1 MKALFSPFVGRM
13 LVLLRSLGPYAAI
26 ELVLPGGT
34 VLALL
39 YWWYRRRM
47 TRTRTRPY
55 VDVRPSIEA
64 CQAGRADG
72 RSSEGRPNSRDQ
84 SRATSRSCC
93 YAAAA

>member
-34 VLALL
+34 VVALL

-47 TRTRTRPY
+47 TRRRSHI
-55 VDVRPSIEA
+55 DVRPPNEA
-64 CQAGRADG
+64 RQGRADG
-72 RSSEGRPNSRDQ
+72 RSTAGRQISRDQ
-84 SRATSRSCC
+84 SRAAPRSCC

>member
-34 VLALL
+34 VVALL

-47 TRTRTRPY
+47 TRTRPY
-55 VDVRPSIEA
+55 IDVRPSNEA

-72 RSSEGRPNSRDQ
+72 RSTEGRPISRDQ
-84 SRATSRSCC
+84 SRATPRSCC